1 MRNPDDIPRF
11 GRGSDGTRSR
21 SRTWLIAIVVAVV
34 VVILSGQAIAR
45 FYTSYLWFDSVAS
58 TDIWSKLLLT
68 KVALGAGFSLLFFG
82 ILYVNLYLADRR
94 TDLILSGGVNVYP
107 AEVEAVLMAH
117 PAVADAAVIGELVHA
132 VVEPRPDPAPDLVAD
147 LSTHCARHLAEF
159 KRPRRIELRDSL
171 PRSEAGKLL
180 RRVLRDE
187 YRPRRPEGAP

>member
-1 MRNPDDIPRF
+1 
-11 GRGSDGTRSR
+11 
-21 SRTWLIAIVVAVV
+21 
-34 VVILSGQAIAR
+34 
-45 FYTSYLWFDSVAS
+45 
-58 TDIWSKLLLT
+58 
-68 KVALGAGFSLLFFG
+68 
-82 ILYVNLYLADRR
+82 
-94 TDLILSGGVNVYP
+94 VYP

-117 PAVADAAVIGELVHA
+117 PAVADAAVIGVPDPDLGELVHA